1 MTGNGAL
8 HLNIFSAPASGV
20 VSRLGFG
27 AVVAS
32 FLMATLAGA
41 QDGGTPPK
49 VVVAAA
55 YIEDIEREATFIGR
69 GEAISKTDLIAR
81 VSGFVTEQVVTEG
94 QMVSAGDLLF
104 RIESEVY
111 EAAVLAQEAA
121 LSRAEANL
129 QLAEIELSR
138 REQLVE
144 RGTIS
149 ESEADIARA
158 NAKVAEADMKAA
170 TAALR
175 RAEIDL
181 QYTEIVAPFD
191 GRIGRASVSVGTL
204 VGPTSAPLA
213 TLVTGSPIYVT
224 FSLSEPQLVT
234 VLEQLDADVEGLVDS
249 GKSPDVFV
257 LLPNGSRMEEPGR
270 VVFID
275 NRIDPATGTIALRA
289 EFANEAGLI
298 IDGGFVNVV
307 IQALEP
313 TPSVM
318 VPQAAVQRDQRG
330 DFVLVVT
337 DQQLIEQR
345 YVTLGPQIG
354 TAVVAED
361 GLRSGEAVI
370 VEGLQRVRPGVAV
383 DAVLAGQPAGN

>member
-1 MTGNGAL
+1 M
-8 HLNIFSAPASGV
+8 
-20 VSRLGFG
+20 
-27 AVVAS
+27 
-32 FLMATLAGA
+32 
-41 QDGGTPPK
+41 
-49 VVVAAA
+49 
-55 YIEDIEREATFIGR
+55 EDIERETTFIGR

-94 QMVSAGDLLF
+94 QMVTAGDVLF
-104 RIESEVY
+104 HIEPEVY

-121 LSRAEANL
+121 LARAEANL
-129 QLAEIELSR
+129 ELAEIELSR
-138 REQLVE
+138 REQLVV
-144 RGTIS
+144 RQTIS

-158 NAKVAEADMKAA
+158 NAKVAQADMKAA

-175 RAEIDL
+175 QAQIDL
-181 QYTEIVAPFD
+181 EHTKIVAPFD

-204 VGPTSAPLA
+204 VGPGTPPLA
-213 TLVTGSPIYVT
+213 TIVTGSPIYVT
-224 FSLSEPQLVT
+224 FSLSEPQLLA
-234 VLEQLDADVEGLVDS
+234 VLERLETDMEGLLDN

-257 LLPNGSRMEEPGR
+257 ILPNGSRMEESGR
-270 VVFID
+270 IVFID
-275 NRIDPATGTIALRA
+275 NQIDPATGTIALRA

-298 IDGGFVNVV
+298 LDGAFVNLI

-318 VPQAAVQRDQRG
+318 IPLAAVQRDQRG
-330 DFVLVVT
+330 DFVLVVS

-345 YVTLGPQIG
+345 YVTLGPQVG

-383 DAVLAGQPAGN
+383 DAVLASQPAGD